1 MDESREE
8 LQGKL
13 VRYAHELK
21 DYEKKLKQ
29 ARKDK
34 NSKDIVNYSMAVAG
48 YKNTI
53 KEIKEQLK
61 KL

>member
-1 MDESREE
+1 MSESREE
-8 LQGKL
+8 IQAKL
-13 VRYAHELK
+13 VRYTHELK

-34 NSKDIVNYSMAVAG
+34 NSKDIVNYSMAVSG

-53 KEIKEQLK
+53 KELKEQLN